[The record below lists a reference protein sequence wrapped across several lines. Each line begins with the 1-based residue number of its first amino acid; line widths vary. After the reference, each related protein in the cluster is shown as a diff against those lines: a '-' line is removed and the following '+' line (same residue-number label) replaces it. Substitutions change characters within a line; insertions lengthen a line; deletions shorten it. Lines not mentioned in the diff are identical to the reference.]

1 MSSDNGKP
9 SIYVIFGGVSP
20 KISFLLWSIYD
31 YCLLSYTPFP
41 RVMKIGTLGEKSMQI
56 PNMKVNLLSGQLLT
70 MTYKQRGQFR

>member
-9 SIYVIFGGVSP
+9 SIHVIFGGVSP
-20 KISFLLWSIYD
+20 KIWFLLWSIYD

-56 PNMKVNLLSGQLLT
+56 PYIKVNLLSGQLLT